1 MLIITLIIVIVLMNE
16 LNTEKTN
23 DSILFQRMA
32 TLLIYTLEDQ
42 EQQTR
47 TSIQGL
53 EEKYSIFCRLK
64 DSAGSTVYQSRIAFP
79 TETDI
84 LLERFDEQFGSQA
97 EVLPGLSS
105 ADKKSLSAIT
115 RQDGLFE
122 IKGTDNDLY

>member
-53 EEKYSIFCRLK
+53 E
-64 DSAGSTVYQSRIAFP
+64 
-79 TETDI
+79 
-84 LLERFDEQFGSQA
+84 
-97 EVLPGLSS
+97 
-105 ADKKSLSAIT
+105 
-115 RQDGLFE
+115 
-122 IKGTDNDLY
+122 